1 MIVAPVTTTHRD
13 EPWLVEIDPADD
25 GIDRRSWIECD
36 QLQAL
41 TPSPDRFET
50 FRGRL
55 ADARRPFVVAALRHV
70 LEGAL

>member
-1 MIVAPVTTTHRD
+1 VIVAPITTTPRD
-13 EPWLVEIDPADD
+13 VPWLVEIDPADG

-41 TPSPDRFET
+41 APSPDRFET

-55 ADARRPFVVAALRHV
+55 ADSRRPFVVVALRHV